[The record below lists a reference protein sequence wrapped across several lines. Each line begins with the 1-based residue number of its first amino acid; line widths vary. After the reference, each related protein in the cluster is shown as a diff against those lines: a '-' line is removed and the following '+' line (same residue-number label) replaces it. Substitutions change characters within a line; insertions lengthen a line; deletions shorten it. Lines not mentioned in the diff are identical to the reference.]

1 MTAESRKIA
10 PGRVRP
16 QTGRKSVLSRQSGAS
31 RYSVGSRASS
41 RQNDENQSVVS
52 SIIGNM

>member
-16 QTGRKSVLSRQSGAS
+16 QTGRKSMMSRQSGS
-31 RYSVGSRASS
+31 TRYTGGSRASS
-41 RQNDENQSVVS
+41 RQNDENESIMS